1 MAKRVA
7 DKELTHDNWDQEDD
21 EEEAGHFKIASDED
35 LSKRKIIKAKR
46 RVNTADKQDGGIFQ
60 GFSGFSG
67 LNNNSKGFGA
77 GSIGMKPLAS
87 SSSNTFSN
95 IKPVL
100 ADTCATVPSSSNAG
114 QNGVKNSLSGK
125 PSDHQQS
132 SVSYQDNIKALNESV
147 LAWIQKHINL
157 NPYVDLSP
165 IFNDYK
171 EHMKEIDSK
180 FSASTSITE
189 ATLND
194 TPTTVSA
201 SQPTAKD
208 TSTFGASQTVQLKKS
223 SENINK
229 GECSEKEATI
239 CEPGT
244 STEETA
250 EDEVP
255 EPKSVVVAEE
265 GAFHSIRCKL
275 FYKRESDWVE
285 LGLGMMNLKKLEEK
299 TQVLVRN
306 DTTLGKILL
315 NIYLAENTPIS
326 RSGKNNVILMSIPNP
341 PLFSKDSEGDNS
353 KPATYLIRVKT
364 AQDADEL
371 HTQLNANKPSS

>member
-60 GFSGFSG
+60 GFSGFSS

-95 IKPVL
+95 KKPVL

-114 QNGVKNSLSGK
+114 QNGVKNSFSGK
-125 PSDHQQS
+125 PSDHQPS

-171 EHMKEIDSK
+171 EHMKEIDLK
-180 FSASTSITE
+180 FSASTSVTE

-194 TPTTVSA
+194 TSTTVST

-208 TSTFGASQTVQLKKS
+208 TSTFGASQTVQLKES

-229 GECSEKEATI
+229 GEHYLSLVEQI
-239 CEPGT
+239 VIII
-244 STEETA
+244 
-250 EDEVP
+250 DFWFF
-255 EPKSVVVAEE
+255 SVVVAEE